1 MDAVIQAGWAM
12 PQAPGRVPFGGRE
25 PAWLRAAEPGAP
37 YLPDDRSPVDWSEAS
52 LRLQARLD
60 VSLSDRPLASH
71 DRSLVE
77 RYVPNASSLLP
88 KALADQLFQASRWY
102 ETLPRGAFARAVEE
116 VFVLDLA
123 WSSSRLEGNPLS
135 RKQSQAIFSLG
146 RLIEDPR
153 SAHDDEVR
161 MLINHKNAVE
171 YLVHAAPNQRFSVE
185 FVFAVHDLLMDG
197 LLSDRLDQGRIRS
210 HEVEVVGAA
219 FEPEQ
224 RPDALRAQLD
234 LVLAKAA
241 AIRNPVEAAF
251 FLWVHL
257 AYLQAFADGNKR
269 TSRVVANLPLL
280 LRNCAPL
287 SFEGIDEFDYGRAM
301 LGVYERQDFSMAADL
316 FVHTYRRSM
325 RKYVA
330 LLATRPRID
339 VRVARF
345 RDELLRV
352 IRAVVVERRS
362 AAAAIAFECLEPSD
376 AGEFGELLAE
386 RLRTLAPRHALRF
399 DIDEPLIDS
408 WIAAGRPH

>member
-1 MDAVIQAGWAM
+1 MRQQGKWILHA
-12 PQAPGRVPFGGRE
+12 APGQRLLMKGEHIGMALSGDSRDQRIHVSFSGGARKVAIPE
-25 PAWLRAAEPGAP
+25 RHVEGGVFATHEGRDVDTMAAQRDE
-37 YLPDDRSPVDWSEAS
+37 RKQHEWSPLGV
-52 LRLQARLD
+52 ARD
-60 VSLSDRPLASH
+60 H
-71 DRSLVE
+71 H
-77 RYVPNASSLLP
+77 
-88 KALADQLFQASRWY
+88 KAG
-102 ETLPRGAFARAVEE
+102 GAFARAVEE

-123 WSSSRLEGNPLS
+123 WSSSKLEGNSLS

-197 LLSDRLDQGRIRS
+197 LLPDRLDQGRIRS
-210 HEVEVVGAA
+210 HDVEVVGAA

-224 RPDALRAQLD
+224 RPEVLRDQLD

-251 FLWVHL
+251 FLWIHL

-287 SFEGIDEFDYGRAM
+287 SFEGIDELDYGRAM
-301 LGVYERQDFSMAADL
+301 FGVYERQDFSMAIDL

-325 RKYVA
+325 RKYIA

-352 IRAVVVERRS
+352 VRAVVVERRS